1 MTVDVF
7 VISRR
12 LNPAPDAPFGIN
24 VNGNT
29 HVAVRFPRVIKPAI
43 VKVTVLVARG
53 AAPMHLHR
61 EKNVSKILVHFG
73 VFELLLFEI
82 KTPIFH
88 CF

>member
-24 VNGNT
+24 FNGNT
-29 HVAVRFPRVIKPAI
+29 HAAVRFPRMIEPAS
-43 VKVTVLVARG
+43 VKVTVLLARG
-53 AAPMHLHR
+53 AVPMHLHR
-61 EKNVSKILVHFG
+61 AKDISKILVHLK